1 MRIKA
6 VALSSFLLCSIFSAA
21 QVKLPRLIRDSMV
34 LQRSQPLKVWGWASP
49 GEKVQVKFNNKSY
62 RAVTGADKKWHVV
75 LPPQKAGGPHN
86 MTIAGSNSIT
96 LKDIL
101 IGDVWLCAGQSNMV
115 HQMELH
121 KGEYPAVYAEANNPQ
136 IRQFWVPNRSVLT
149 GPEDDLPA
157 GNWKWAGRENIGQFS
172 VVAYFF
178 AKNIWEQHKV
188 PIGIINASVGGT
200 PVEAWTSEEGLK
212 ALPKWASLVQQ
223 NKDTAYVNGRNRQA
237 DAANA
242 PMQHRGR
249 QDKGML
255 ESPKWFDLSYEPKG
269 WQRIQLPGYWED
281 AGLRNLDGVV
291 WYRKEVELP
300 LSMTDSAA
308 MLYLGRIV
316 DADAAYVNGKLV
328 GQTSYQYPQRRYAI
342 PAGVLKQGKNIIAV
356 RVTNQGGK
364 GGFVPDKPYHIA
376 AGGQLVDLSGYWQ
389 YKVGEVFTP
398 FRSMPGISIQNSPTA
413 LYNAM
418 VAPLTNYALKGVLWY
433 QGESN
438 AGNPAEYAQLM
449 PAFIRDWRQK
459 WGRAHLPFVLVQLP
473 NFMEYDYLPAESN
486 WALMREAQEA
496 AATLP
501 HTGIAVTI
509 DLGAWNDIHPGNKGQ
524 VGIRSALA
532 ARKLAYGESLVYSGP
547 RFAAADKIGDSLVV
561 RFEHTGGGLVTSN
574 GESPGGFAIAGA
586 DKKFV
591 WASARLE
598 GNSVVLWNNK
608 VPQPLYVRYAWA
620 DNPHLANLYNKEGL
634 PAAPFRTDK
643 EAPAANAVSAVN

>member
-6 VALSSFLLCSIFSAA
+6 VALSGLLLCALTSVA
-21 QVKLPRLIRDSMV
+21 QVKLPRLVRDSMV
-34 LQRSQPLKVWGWASP
+34 LQRSQPLKIWGWASP
-49 GEKVQVKFNNKSY
+49 GEKVQVKFGNKTY
-62 RAVTGADKKWHVV
+62 RAVTGHDKKWQVV

-86 MTIAGSNSIT
+86 MTISGTNRIT

-121 KGEYPAVYAEANNPQ
+121 KGEYPAEYAGANNPQ

-212 ALPKWASLVQQ
+212 ALPKWAALVQQ

-237 DAANA
+237 DVANA
-242 PMQHRGR
+242 PLQQRGR

-255 ESPKWFDLSYEPKG
+255 ASPKWFEPAYQPKG
-269 WQRIQLPGYWED
+269 WQRIHLPGFWED

-291 WYRKEVELP
+291 WYRKEIEVP
-300 LSMTDSAA
+300 QSMTGTAG

-316 DADAAYVNGKLV
+316 DADAAYINGKLV
-328 GQTSYQYPQRRYAI
+328 GQTGYQYPQRRYTV
-342 PAGVLKQGKNIIAV
+342 PADLLKPGKNVITV
-356 RVTNQGGK
+356 RITNSSGK
-364 GGFVPDKPYHIA
+364 GGFVPDKPYSLSV
-376 AGGQLVDLSGYWQ
+376 GGQELDLTGYWQ
-389 YKVGEVFTP
+389 YKVGEVFTQ
-398 FRSMPGISIQNSPTA
+398 FRSVPGISIQNSPTA

-418 VAPLTNYALKGVLWY
+418 VAPLTPYAIKGVLWY

-449 PAFIRDWRQK
+449 PAFVADWRSK
-459 WGRAHLPFVLVQLP
+459 WRRADLPFVLVQLP
-473 NFMEYDYLPAESN
+473 NFMEYDYLPAESG
-486 WALMREAQEA
+486 WAQMREAQEA
-496 AATLP
+496 TAKLP
-501 HTGIAVTI
+501 NTGLVVTI
-509 DLGAWNDIHPGNKGQ
+509 DLGAWNDIHPGGKGTI
-524 VGIRSALA
+524 GNRAALV
-532 ARKLAYGESLVYSGP
+532 ARNLVYGESLVYSGP
-547 RFAAADKIGDSLVV
+547 RFAAADNRGDSLVI
-561 RFEHTGGGLVTSN
+561 RFDHTGSGLVTKD
-574 GESPGGFAIAGA
+574 GGAPGGFAIAGR

-591 WASARLE
+591 WADARIE
-598 GNSVVLWNNK
+598 GNSVVLWNSK
-608 VPQPLYVRYAWA
+608 VPQPQYVRYAWA

-643 EAPAANAVSAVN
+643 EGAGNAPATH